1 MADAV
6 KQFGLAI
13 NTKETKEMDIRKQI
27 DKDGGVTPFSKKWG
41 IPLNTVKKWNS
52 GHASPPT
59 WVPEL
64 FEKAR
69 KGEK

>member
-1 MADAV
+1 
-6 KQFGLAI
+6 
-13 NTKETKEMDIRKQI
+13 MDIRKQI

-52 GHASPPT
+52 GHATPPT